1 MPLYPSDLATQ
12 VNETRSTAA
21 ERISLAKALIRAVE
35 KPKPKAKAS
44 ADPKNKEPNVAK
56 DATSG
61 ETAA

>member
-1 MPLYPSDLATQ
+1 M
-12 VNETRSTAA
+12 NETRSTAA

-44 ADPKNKEPNVAK
+44 KESKTQESKEANASKQAVG
-56 DATSG
+56 G